1 MRSPLSG
8 RVNLQSELAPTTFV
22 SPSPQVVVRPSKKLP
37 VLDSYQQDVALGQ
50 YAVTP
55 AQLKKLKGRD
65 PCCRCS
71 SRV

>member
-1 MRSPLSG
+1 MRSPLAG
-8 RVNLQSELAPTTFV
+8 RINLQSELAPTTFV
-22 SPSPQVVVRPSKKLP
+22 SPSPQVVVQPTGKMP
-37 VLDSYQQDVALGQ
+37 VLDSYSQDLALGQ
-50 YAVTP
+50 YAVTS